1 MENNTNKQINNPQ
14 KQTNLVYK
22 PQKSVSKFQ
31 FDFKKQFNKV
41 FLWNALNVFISGLL
55 GGIAFAIGGTAFL
68 SLNNKSVGSAL
79 FAIGFIVI
87 YAYGFGFYTS
97 KIGYSL
103 KNNKDQNLMLIPVWF
118 GNLLGSMLVGGL
130 LRLTRTDLSETLY
143 TRANQLCAEKFS
155 ESVGGILILSIL
167 CGLLMFVANDNFKN
181 AKNAAQKYITLFL
194 TSMVFLLCSFEHFA
208 SSAFFFTVA
217 GAVNIKAIWYLILMT
232 LGNSIGALIIPL
244 SHNGVRLIQKMAKGK

>member
-1 MENNTNKQINNPQ
+1 MENNSNPHTNKPQ
-14 KQTNLVYK
+14 ERSNVVYRPK
-22 PQKSVSKFQ
+22 KSIPKFS
-31 FDFKKQFNKV
+31 FDFKKQFNRV

-79 FAIGFIVI
+79 FTIGFIVI

-103 KNNKDQNLMLIPVWF
+103 KNTKDQNLMLVPVWL

-130 LRLTRTDLSETLY
+130 LRLTRTSVSETLY
-143 TRANQLCAEKFS
+143 TRANQLCGEKFS
-155 ESVGGILILSIL
+155 DSVGGIIILSVF
-167 CGLLMFVANDNFKN
+167 CGILMFVATDNFKN

-208 SSAFFFTVA
+208 SSAFLFTVA
-217 GAVNIKAIWYLILMT
+217 GAINIKAIWYLLLMT
-232 LGNSIGALIIPL
+232 LGNSVGALVIPL
-244 SHNGVRLIQKMAKGK
+244 SHSGVKFIQQMAKSK

>member
-1 MENNTNKQINNPQ
+1 MENNSNAQTKNPQ
-14 KQTNLVYK
+14 DKNGIVYR
-22 PQKSVSKFQ
+22 PQKSVSKFG
-31 FDFKKQFNKV
+31 FDLKKQFNRV
-41 FLWNALNVFISGLL
+41 FLWNVLNVFISGLL

-79 FAIGFIVI
+79 FTIGFVVI

-103 KNNKDQNLMLIPVWF
+103 KNTKDQNLMLIPVWL

-130 LRLTRTDLSETLY
+130 LRLTRTSISETLNS
-143 TRANQLCAEKFS
+143 RANQLCGEKLS
-155 ESVGGILILSIL
+155 DSVGGIIILSVL
-167 CGLLMFVANDNFKN
+167 CGLLMFVATDNFKN

-208 SSAFFFTVA
+208 SSAFLFTVA
-217 GAVNIKAIWYLILMT
+217 GTVNIKAIWYLLLMT

-244 SHNGVRLIQKMAKGK
+244 SHNGVRLIQQMAKSK

>member
-1 MENNTNKQINNPQ
+1 MENNSSFQVKNPQ
-14 KQTNLVYK
+14 EESNIVYRPK
-22 PQKSVSKFQ
+22 KSVPKFS

-41 FLWNALNVFISGLL
+41 FLWNALNVFISGFL

-79 FAIGFIVI
+79 FTFGMIII

-103 KNNKDQNLMLIPVWF
+103 KNSKEQNLMLIPVWF
-118 GNLLGSMLVGGL
+118 GNLFGAMLVGGL
-130 LRLTRTDLSETLY
+130 LRLTRESVSETLY
-143 TRANQLCAEKFS
+143 TRANQLCGEKLS
-155 ESVGGILILSIL
+155 DSVGGIIILSVL
-167 CGLLMFVANDNFKN
+167 CGFLMFVANDNFKN

-208 SSAFFFTVA
+208 SSAFLFVVA
-217 GAVNIKAIWYLILMT
+217 DALNIKAVWYLILMT
-232 LGNSIGALIIPL
+232 LGNTLGALIIPL
-244 SHNGVRLIQKMAKGK
+244 SHSGVKLIQKMAKGK